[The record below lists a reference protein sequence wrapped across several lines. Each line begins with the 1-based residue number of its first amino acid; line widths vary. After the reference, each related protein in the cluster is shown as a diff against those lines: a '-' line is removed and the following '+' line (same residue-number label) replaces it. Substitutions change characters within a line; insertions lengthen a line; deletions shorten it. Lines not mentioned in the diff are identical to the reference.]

1 MSIFSRKYS
10 IFQHVFQV
18 FTKYDNWNSGP
29 RTFTFN
35 DSVKAININKKWLT
49 NSEDGMMVPIGKIR
63 WLAHS
68 PIKFEMKVVSEKLD
82 EIAKDVNVESGVED
96 SEPEHEKVESGV
108 EDSETEEK

>member
-1 MSIFSRKYS
+1 MSIFSRKCR

-18 FTKYDNWNSGP
+18 FTKYDNWTTGP
-29 RTFTFN
+29 KSFTFN
-35 DSVKAININKKWLT
+35 DSVKGIKINKKYLT
-49 NSEDGMMVPIGKIR
+49 NSEDGMLVPIEKIR